1 MQQIRYLEA
10 QGKAFT
16 LSDHE
21 TSSQHGHKEPPLS
34 GYVLAGVV
42 FQKGS
47 DNGGTQLEDNACWRP
62 FALPC
67 LLVSA
72 LNARGLVLAD
82 VLSPQSLGLQALLC
96 LPPNAIW
103 KVLGGS

>member
-1 MQQIRYLEA
+1 MQQIRKKTLFTNEPSKPDCTTRYLEA

-47 DNGGTQLEDNACWRP
+47 DNGGTQLED
-62 FALPC
+62 
-67 LLVSA
+67 VSER
-72 LNARGLVLAD
+72 LRHVLT
-82 VLSPQSLGLQALLC
+82 VS
-96 LPPNAIW
+96 I
-103 KVLGGS
+103 